1 MTVATTTYSAL
12 TYSGNDATTAF
23 AVTWPFLTGSLIV
36 TAIDADGVE
45 TVKTITT
52 HYTVSGG
59 GTTTPATGTVTML
72 TAPATGTTLRIERA
86 TPQTQATAWGAFD
99 AFPQSTV
106 EFSFDKLTLMVQERA
121 TKAELDAVGDLSLE
135 IGTVTTGAAGSSAS
149 ATLTG
154 EAPDYTLNLTIPRG
168 ATGASGAG
176 SGDVVGP
183 ASATADAIAL
193 FDGGT
198 GKIIKNSTYTITAA
212 GAALLDD
219 ASASDQ
225 RTTLGLSALAT
236 ASSIGTSDIAAD
248 AVTYAKIQ
256 DVTATS
262 RVLGRVSSG
271 AGIVEEVTGT
281 QVLDFISA
289 TQGDIL
295 YRNAS
300 AWVALPAGTSGQFLK
315 TNGAGAN
322 PAWETQ
328 AGGQSD
334 TRLGS
339 EASTSSFASSTKY
352 VAATGNVMTGVTVG
366 TVAGGE
372 GPITTIYYR
381 PLQKNLGAGFV
392 TVSQL

>member
-1 MTVATTTYSAL
+1 MTVATTSYAAL
-12 TYSGNDATTAF
+12 EYAGNSATTAF
-23 AVTWPFLTGSLIV
+23 AVSWPFLTGSLIV
-36 TAIDADGVE
+36 TLIDADGVE

-59 GTTTPATGTVTML
+59 GATTPATGTVTML
-72 TAPATGTTLRIERA
+72 TAPATGETLRIERA
-86 TPQTQATAWGAFD
+86 TPQTQATSWGGFD
-99 AFPQSTV
+99 AFPQATV
-106 EFSFDKLTLMVQERA
+106 EYSFDKLTLMVQERA
-121 TKAELDAVGDLSLE
+121 TKAELDALGDLSLE

-149 ATLTG
+149 AELTG
-154 EAPDYTLNLTIPRG
+154 TAPDYTLNLTIPRG
-168 ATGASGAG
+168 NTGASGSG

-183 ASATADAIAL
+183 ASATANALAL
-193 FDGGT
+193 FDGTT
-198 GKIIKNSTYTITAA
+198 GKIIKDSTYTVTAA

-219 ASASDQ
+219 ANAAAQ

-236 ASSIGTSDIAAD
+236 AASVGTSDLAAD
-248 AVTYAKIQ
+248 AVTYAKLQ
-256 DVTATS
+256 NVSATS

-271 AGIVEEVTGT
+271 AGDVEEVTAT
-281 QVLDFISA
+281 QVLDFISS
-289 TQGDIL
+289 TQGDLL

-339 EASTSSFASSTKY
+339 EASTTPGATSTDYK
-352 VAATGNVMTGVTVG
+352 APSGNVVTGFQSG
-366 TVAGGE
+366 ASGLYE
-372 GPITTIYYR
+372 IAILYYR

>member
-1 MTVATTTYSAL
+1 MTVASTTYAAL
-12 TYSGNDATTAF
+12 EYAGNDATTAF
-23 AVTWPFLTGSLIV
+23 SVTWPFLTGSLIV

-99 AFPQSTV
+99 AFPQATV
-106 EFSFDKLTLMVQERA
+106 EASLDKLTLLVQERA
-121 TKAELDAVGDLSLE
+121 TKTELDDVGELSLA

-154 EAPDYTLNLTIPRG
+154 DAPDYTLNLTIPRG

-176 SGDVVGP
+176 TGDVVGP
-183 ASATADAIAL
+183 ASATANGIAL
-193 FDGGT
+193 FDGTT
-198 GKIIKNSTYTITAA
+198 GKLIKDSTYTITAA

-219 ASASDQ
+219 ANASAQ
-225 RTTLGLSALAT
+225 RTTLGLGALAT
-236 ASSIGTSDIAAD
+236 LGSAGTSQIDND
-248 AVTYAKIQ
+248 AVTYAKLQ

-271 AGIVEEVTGT
+271 AGIVEEVTAT
-281 QVLDFISA
+281 QVLDFISS
-289 TQGDIL
+289 TQGTIL

-300 AWVALPAGTSGQFLK
+300 AWVALSPGISGQFLK

-339 EASTSSFASSTKY
+339 EANTATTVDNTEY
-352 VAATGNVMTGVTVG
+352 IAPTGNVMTGVRTGLSLVLG
-366 TVAGGE
+366 Y
-372 GPITTIYYR
+372 IYYR